1 MNISLT
7 TSIIKKCSICAFT
20 VFALSLSP
28 FSYAQELDLD
38 LDKKQIDKATMKKS
52 KLHDSEKEELM
63 SEISFLAKKLLD
75 SSGKDSLVLKSPS
88 VMKPFIGVCSK
99 IISLGIELTCISPA
113 SQAQKSG
120 LKTGD
125 VIIIMNGL
133 SMAQTPNKSEKD
145 NPYWDIVHNMKTG
158 DVIKMG
164 LLRGGKNIEL
174 EVTVGA
180 ISHPAYELKITR

>member
-1 MNISLT
+1 MI
-7 TSIIKKCSICAFT
+7 CSFT
-20 VFALSLSP
+20 FFALCLTP
-28 FSYAQELDLD
+28 ISYAMDSKSELGIKQ
-38 LDKKQIDKATMKKS
+38 DKKQIEKSAMKKS
-52 KLHDSEKEELM
+52 KQHDSDKEEIM

-99 IISLGIELTCISPA
+99 IIPLGIELTCISPA
-113 SQAQKSG
+113 SQAQKDG

-125 VIIIMNGL
+125 IVITINGV
-133 SMAQTPNKSEKD
+133 SMEQVPNKREKE

-158 DVIKMG
+158 DVLKIG
-164 LLRGGKNIEL
+164 LLRGGKNIQL

-180 ISHPAYELKITR
+180 LSHPAYELKITR

>member
-7 TSIIKKCSICAFT
+7 TSLIRKCSICAFT
-20 VFALSLSP
+20 IFALSLSP

-38 LDKKQIDKATMKKS
+38 NKQIEKSAMKKS
-52 KLHDSEKEELM
+52 KLHDFEKEELM
-63 SEISFLAKKLLD
+63 NEISFLAKKLLD
-75 SSGKDSLVLKSPS
+75 SSGKDTLVLKSPS

-99 IISLGIELTCISPA
+99 IIPIGIELTCISPA
-113 SQAQKSG
+113 SQAQKGG

-125 VIIIMNGL
+125 VIITMNGF

-158 DVIKMG
+158 DNIKMG
-164 LLRGGKNIEL
+164 LLRGGKNIEM
-174 EVTVGA
+174 EITVGS

>member
-7 TSIIKKCSICAFT
+7 TSLIKKCSICAFT
-20 VFALSLSP
+20 VFALTLSP
-28 FSYAQELDLD
+28 FSYAQELDAESG
-38 LDKKQIDKATMKKS
+38 KKQSENSAMKKS
-52 KLHDSEKEELM
+52 KLGDSEREELM

-75 SSGKDSLVLKSPS
+75 SSGEDSLVLKSPS

-99 IISLGIELTCISPA
+99 IIPIGIELTCISPA
-113 SQAQKSG
+113 SQAQKGG

-125 VIIIMNGL
+125 VVITLNGV
-133 SMAQTPNKSEKD
+133 SMEQASNKSEKD